1 MERNYV
7 IVTLCI
13 SFNTNPNQ
21 GVDVRGGD
29 FRGAGARGRASPGEG
44 KCPVTPAPQQQ
55 QQLERCRRSDSVQH
69 LAAPCARDYGR
80 FVPIHFRSRER
91 NDHIVDDSFP
101 GTKVHGNETSRY
113 RAQASEHIS
122 SSALRTDGQ
131 TARRNSG
138 RTDAGRSTSV
148 VMTT

>member
-13 SFNTNPNQ
+13 TFNTNPNQ
-21 GVDVRGGD
+21 GVDVRG
-29 FRGAGARGRASPGEG
+29 RCPGARVTGEG
-44 KCPVTPAPQQQ
+44 KYPVTRAPQQQ
-55 QQLERCRRSDSVQH
+55 QQLERCCRSDSVQH
-69 LAAPCARDYGR
+69 LAASCARDYGR
-80 FVPIHFRSRER
+80 FV
-91 NDHIVDDSFP
+91 P

-131 TARRNSG
+131 TETEQ
-138 RTDAGRSTSV
+138 RTDGRR
-148 VMTT
+148 